1 MFLQDLMIYMTVGEN
16 DTVDSLELND
26 DTIGVTTGH
35 VNFKGIL
42 GKRFADLGG
51 ASIIVTLLLARF
63 QIFFNK
69 FSFFYSLFL
78 LDIPLKLKKIIL
90 GLPMCFNVTLV
101 NPQSPCP
108 RF

>member
-1 MFLQDLMIYMTVGEN
+1 MIEGLEMFLQDLMIYMTVGEN

-69 FSFFYSLFL
+69 FSFFYSLF
-78 LDIPLKLKKIIL
+78 
-90 GLPMCFNVTLV
+90 FA
-101 NPQSPCP
+101 
-108 RF
+108 